1 MVIYGLCDPIGGH
14 LRYIG
19 FTKQDIDIRLTQ
31 HLRPSQLKKQT
42 HKNSWLKSLLN
53 KKLVPVIFVI
63 QETDAKNWPSD
74 EQWNIEYFKSLGCNL
89 TNDIRCPGGEM
100 PPNMSGIKQSPEHS
114 AKISKTNKGK
124 MPSNYTILRG
134 IEYKTGKKMTNYNR
148 QKLKDANVGRPWKQE
163 SKNKISKSMTGN
175 KNSLGVK
182 RSAEQVAKLKLY
194 QKKTSTEQ
202 DVEIL
207 RLISLGVS
215 QREIARRFEI
225 TQPTVGRIVKR
236 HSC

>member
-1 MVIYGLCDPIGGH
+1 
-14 LRYIG
+14 
-19 FTKQDIDIRLTQ
+19 
-31 HLRPSQLKKQT
+31 
-42 HKNSWLKSLLN
+42 
-53 KKLVPVIFVI
+53 
-63 QETDAKNWPSD
+63 
-74 EQWNIEYFKSLGCNL
+74 
-89 TNDIRCPGGEM
+89 
-100 PPNMSGIKQSPEHS
+100 
-114 AKISKTNKGK
+114 
-124 MPSNYTILRG
+124 
-134 IEYKTGKKMTNYNR
+134 
-148 QKLKDANVGRPWKQE
+148 
-163 SKNKISKSMTGN
+163 MTGN